1 MDSNKIEKIK
11 KPTMV
16 VLLSIVVSIIVLILG
31 ILGMSILA
39 SLKTPPFEIKNSE
52 RPLRV
57 EALKFAKEDA
67 PIFITGYGEVKA
79 LNVVPISPEVSG
91 KIVQIHPRLE
101 TGEMIPKGEK
111 LFEIDSANYTA
122 SYEEARGVVQQWENA
137 IIRLK
142 KKSTIDTKRLKTIER
157 NRALAKAEFE
167 RIRKL
172 FETKNIGT
180 RSGVEKS
187 EQVYNSALDKADQ
200 MAQVVALY
208 PIRIKEAE
216 SSLSSA
222 QARLAFAKSNLV
234 RCKIRAPFN
243 GRVKSV
249 SLEKGQYVTP
259 GQNTVT
265 LADDSVLEIHV
276 PLNSRDASKWLYFN
290 GEMTNGKT
298 AWFSGLKKVPC
309 KIRWT
314 EDNNR
319 QTWGGRLHRVVK
331 FDRETR
337 TLTVAVRVYAET
349 VMKKNPKSLPLVEG
363 MFCSVMIPGRSLNSV
378 FRLPRQAVSFENTVY
393 LVVDNRLKTVPVK
406 VAHMEGDNVYV
417 YDGLNVGDMVV
428 ITRVIDPLENSLLE
442 ITNKSQKG
450 KPS

>member
-1 MDSNKIEKIK
+1 MKKNNIEKAK
-11 KPTMV
+11 KPAMV
-16 VLLSIVVSIIVLILG
+16 VFISIVVSIIVLIVG
-31 ILGMSILA
+31 ILGMSMLA
-39 SLKTPPFEIKNSE
+39 SLKTPPVETKNSE

-57 EALKFAKEDA
+57 EALQTTIADA
-67 PIFITGYGEVKA
+67 PIVITGYGEVKA
-79 LNVVPISPEVSG
+79 LNVVPISSEVSG

-101 TGEMIPKGEK
+101 VGEMIPKGET
-111 LFEIDSANYTA
+111 LFTVDSANYTA
-122 SYEEARGVVQQWENA
+122 AYEEALGTVQQWENA

-142 KKSTIDTKRLKTIER
+142 KQSIIDTRRLKTIER
-157 NRALAKAEFE
+157 NRALAKAEYD

-172 FETKNIGT
+172 FETKHIGT

-187 EQVYNSALDKADQ
+187 EQVYNSALDQADQ
-200 MAQVVALY
+200 MAQTVALY

-222 QARLAFAKSNLV
+222 RARQAFAKSNLM

-259 GQNTVT
+259 GQNIVI

-276 PLNSRDASKWLYFN
+276 PLDSRDASKWLYFN
-290 GEMTNGKT
+290 GAKTNGKT

-314 EDNNR
+314 EDNNG
-319 QTWGGRLHRVVK
+319 QTWDGRLHRVVK
-331 FDRETR
+331 FDRQTR
-337 TLTVAVRVYAET
+337 TLTVAVRVYAQT
-349 VMKKNPKSLPLVEG
+349 VMKKNFQSLPLVEG
-363 MFCSVMIPGRSLNSV
+363 MFCSVKIPGRSLHNV

-406 VAHMEGDNVYV
+406 VARMEGGNVYV
-417 YDGLNVGDMVV
+417 YDGLNTGDWVV
-428 ITRVIDPLENSLLE
+428 TTRLIDPLENALLE
-442 ITNKSQKG
+442 LANKSQEEIQ
-450 KPS
+450 S